1 MFPHERS
8 LVEKYKDR
16 PFVLLGINTD
26 PIDEKLHEN
35 LKKESISWRSWCEGK
50 TGGPIAKQFNVSAY
64 PTIYLLDAE
73 HKIRFKNVRGEQLD
87 AALEELLAEA
97 ERNTK

>member
-16 PFVLLGINTD
+16 PFVLLGVNTD
-26 PIDEKLHEN
+26 PDDAKLVEN
-35 LKKESISWRSWCEGK
+35 LEKENISWRSWCEGK

-64 PTIYLLDAE
+64 PTIYLLDAQ
-73 HKIRFKNVRGEQLD
+73 HVIREKDLRGEELE
-87 AALEELLAEA
+87 AAIEKLVLEAEA
-97 ERNTK
+97 K